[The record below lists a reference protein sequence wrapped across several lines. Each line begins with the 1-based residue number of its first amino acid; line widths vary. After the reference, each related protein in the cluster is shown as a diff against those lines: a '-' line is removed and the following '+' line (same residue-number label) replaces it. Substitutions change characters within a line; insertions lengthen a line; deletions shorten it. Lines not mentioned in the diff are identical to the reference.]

1 VVTLVALLFFKGS
14 KMSDQIIHD
23 VQNKVLRDN
32 DHENF
37 NIETSQ
43 YISPQFL
50 DQLKQQRDNSLGQS
64 EGEYMS
70 VARVPV
76 AVHEQWL
83 REGFDMMQEPAHTIV
98 ARLKQQ
104 NLDGFLTTKK
114 KV

>member
-1 VVTLVALLFFKGS
+1 MA
-14 KMSDQIIHD
+14 DPIIHD
-23 VQNKVLRDN
+23 VQNKVLRDS
-32 DHENF
+32 DHQNF

-50 DQLKQQRDNSLGQS
+50 DQLKQQRSNSLGQS

-83 REGFDMMQEPAHTIV
+83 REGFDMMQEPAHVIV

-104 NLDGFLTTKK
+104 DLDSFLTTKK
-114 KV
+114 QV